1 MFFVSFPF
9 FAESLANSSF
19 RFFLSR
25 KIKCT
30 VDKTRARIEQTRVSR
45 INGNFYFK
53 QAHNPRVRAIFPFG
67 FPQILSVSG
76 SNTVAEL
83 TAMATGAF
91 GVQLVSARLVGLPP
105 LQMRSSVRVHGATRL
120 EELDLRGADPF
131 RVRLIGT
138 HAGEHARTVRCEVD
152 AQERDQCQIEF
163 DAFLQRH
170 LSQRGLFDQ
179 GSELWNG
186 IKSRVQRSCIAAAAN
201 EQNADNSGAASAPH
215 GVALLFEQIA
225 QKEVDL
231 VEADL
236 IAEARDLFLR
246 VRSVPLG
253 HGFCMLSDSA
263 AAALR
268 LTHPS
273 ARASDI
279 DIGDCQD

>member
-1 MFFVSFPF
+1 M
-9 FAESLANSSF
+9 
-19 RFFLSR
+19 
-25 KIKCT
+25 
-30 VDKTRARIEQTRVSR
+30 
-45 INGNFYFK
+45 
-53 QAHNPRVRAIFPFG
+53 
-67 FPQILSVSG
+67 SG

-83 TAMATGAF
+83 TAVATGAF

-120 EELDLRGADPF
+120 EELDLRGADPL

-138 HAGEHARTVRCEVD
+138 HAGEHARTVRCELD
-152 AQERDQCQIEF
+152 ALERDQCQIEF
-163 DAFLQRH
+163 DAFLQHH

-186 IKSRVQRSCIAAAAN
+186 IKSRVQRLCIAAAAN
-201 EQNADNSGAASAPH
+201 EQNSDNADAAPHSGALL
-215 GVALLFEQIA
+215 VAQIA
-225 QKEVDL
+225 REEIDR

-236 IAEARDLFLR
+236 VAEARDLFLR

-268 LTHPS
+268 LAHPS

>member
-1 MFFVSFPF
+1 MHCRQNTGTHRTNPCITNQRSFF
-9 FAESLANSSF
+9 
-19 RFFLSR
+19 
-25 KIKCT
+25 K
-30 VDKTRARIEQTRVSR
+30 
-45 INGNFYFK
+45 FK
-53 QAHNPRVRAIFPFG
+53 QTHNPRVRAIFPFA

-83 TAMATGAF
+83 TAVATDAF

-105 LQMRSSVRVHGATRL
+105 LQMRSSVRVQGATRL
-120 EELDLRGADPF
+120 EELDLRSADPL

-138 HAGEHARTVRCEVD
+138 LAGEHARIVRCEVD
-152 AQERDQCQIEF
+152 AQEREQCQIEF

-186 IKSRVQRSCIAAAAN
+186 IKSRVQRSCVAAAAN
-201 EQNADNSGAASAPH
+201 EQSSDNADAAPH

-225 QKEVDL
+225 REEVDR
-231 VEADL
+231 VETDL

-268 LTHPS
+268 LSHPS
-273 ARASDI
+273 ARMSDI
-279 DIGDCQD
+279 DIGDCKD